1 MGWWSGVWE
10 GIKRFGGA
18 VARVARKAWEVASGP
33 SAKNAYDDLGEILDK
48 YDNLRGRISTQDETP
63 DFFGG
68 LSVGQVGKKLD
79 DYERKLVIQ
88 QGELTHARKYMAVQ
102 TEFSRLR
109 GSAELIDRSMA
120 NIKIHASSLLT
131 HYQNMRNIN
140 GLTND
145 VNALRGG
152 LKQLMK
158 TFNHNMN
165 VLGAQSEESKLK
177 KIEGVDIDLKDG
189 AVSLVSAFDAFD
201 RTRQLLSEEII
212 ELSKLAKSHS
222 ADLENLK
229 INAGTLDGEVG
240 AQVIRFIDSKIKPII
255 ARAEQSSYL
264 LQDEMKSLPSA
275 ARDENGKLVFEDGK
289 LKVDNEPI
297 EQQSDQAN

>member
-1 MGWWSGVWE
+1 
-10 GIKRFGGA
+10 
-18 VARVARKAWEVASGP
+18 
-33 SAKNAYDDLGEILDK
+33 
-48 YDNLRGRISTQDETP
+48 
-63 DFFGG
+63 
-68 LSVGQVGKKLD
+68 
-79 DYERKLVIQ
+79 
-88 QGELTHARKYMAVQ
+88 
-102 TEFSRLR
+102 
-109 GSAELIDRSMA
+109 
-120 NIKIHASSLLT
+120 
-131 HYQNMRNIN
+131 MRNIN

>member
-1 MGWWSGVWE
+1 MGWWAGVWE
-10 GIKRFGGA
+10 GVKRFGGA
-18 VARVARKAWEVASGP
+18 VAKVAHKAWELATGP
-33 SAKNAYDDLGEILDK
+33 SAKSAYDDLEKVLDK
-48 YDNLRGRISTQDETP
+48 YDKVRQRISDPNETP

-79 DYERKLVIQ
+79 DYERKLVAQ
-88 QGELTHARKYMAVQ
+88 QNELTHARRYMAAQ
-102 TEFSRLR
+102 AEFSRLR

-120 NIKIHASSLLT
+120 NIKIHASSLST

-152 LKQLMK
+152 IKLIMK

-165 VLGAQSEESKLK
+165 ILGAQSDESKLK
-177 KIEGVDIDLKDG
+177 KIEGVDVDLKEG

-201 RTRQLLSEEII
+201 RTRQILSEEII
-212 ELSKLAKSHS
+212 ELSKLAKSHA

-240 AQVIRFIDSKIKPII
+240 VQVVRFIDSKIKPII
-255 ARAEQSSYL
+255 TKAENASYL
-264 LQDEMKSLPSA
+264 LQDELKNLPAA
-275 ARDENGKLVFEDGK
+275 ARDENGKLIFEDGK
-289 LKVDNEPI
+289 LKIENEPI
-297 EQQSDQAN
+297 DQAAN